1 MFYKRDFFF
10 QSLEG
15 QARWDGSVGCA
26 VASSKAIFFA
36 VFLIADL
43 CVAPLLEG
51 IVLFIVSNRFWVRI
65 PAQSRGNFKF
75 QKGKKTETP
84 NFFFSIF
91 FVGGVFI
98 KMFN

>member
-1 MFYKRDFFF
+1 MCFTKGIFF

-15 QARWDGSVGCA
+15 QAEWDGSVGCA

-65 PAQSRGNFKF
+65 QAQSRGNFKF

-84 NFFFSIF
+84 KIF
-91 FVGGVFI
+91 FQYFL
-98 KMFN
+98 

>member
-1 MFYKRDFFF
+1 M
-10 QSLEG
+10 G
-15 QARWDGSVGCA
+15 WVRWLRCCIIESD
-26 VASSKAIFFA
+26 FFA

-51 IVLFIVSNRFWVRI
+51 IVLFIGSNRFWVRI

-84 NFFFSIF
+84 NFFSIF